1 MFPRPTFPPYLL
13 GFAYLMS
20 RTTVRKLLA
29 AAREVPYIPLED
41 VYVTGLLAERA
52 GVESVHH
59 PGFHTYI
66 REQKMRGPQI
76 AACAAGEVTVH
87 HVRPDMMTKCHNAS
101 QAGAG
106 RGAKDVRA
114 NKITY

>member
-29 AAREVPYIPLED
+29 ATRDVRYITVED

-59 PGFHTYI
+59 PGF
-66 REQKMRGPQI
+66 RNMGRVRRGPQI
-76 AACAAGEVTVH
+76 PACAAGEVTVTP
-87 HVRPDMMTKCHNAS
+87 VRPDMMTECHNIS

-106 RGAKDVRA
+106 RGAKNVRE
-114 NKITY
+114 N

>member
-20 RTTVRKLLA
+20 RTTVRKLLDA
-29 AAREVPYIPLED
+29 TRDVRYITVED

-52 GVESVHH
+52 GVESVNH
-59 PGFHTYI
+59 PGFHSNI
-66 REQKMRGPQI
+66 KELKMREPQI
-76 AACAAGEVTVH
+76 VACAAGKVTVH
-87 HVRPDMMTKCHNAS
+87 HVRPDMMAKCHNAS

-106 RGAKDVRA
+106 RGAKDIRA
-114 NKITY
+114 N